1 MTMTT
6 TPPVP
11 ESMIADL
18 ERLARTELSTGA
30 RLGYVVLAL
39 VASAMTI
46 VVSALWLTEPALP
59 LRTRIAFAM
68 LTGIGLG
75 WLAFSIWVLRAKR
88 TILAR
93 QRVVAGRLAVTF
105 SGLFTAGCLVFATM
119 TNTQTAWIASAMSL
133 IWLMAALVLWRRA
146 QTALTQLL
154 VRRDLLERQLDGRA
168 R

>member
-6 TPPVP
+6 TSPLPQ
-11 ESMIADL
+11 SMIPDL

-59 LRTRIAFAM
+59 LRTSVAFAM

-88 TILAR
+88 TIPAR
-93 QRVVAGRLAVTF
+93 QRVVAGRLAVAF
-105 SGLFTAGCLVFATM
+105 SGMFAVSCLAFAIV
-119 TNTQTAWIASAMSL
+119 TNTSLAWTASAMSL
-133 IWLMAALVLWRRA
+133 IWLTAALVLWRRA
-146 QTALTQLL
+146 ATALAQLL
-154 VRRDLLERQLDGRA
+154 IRRELLEQQVDGRA